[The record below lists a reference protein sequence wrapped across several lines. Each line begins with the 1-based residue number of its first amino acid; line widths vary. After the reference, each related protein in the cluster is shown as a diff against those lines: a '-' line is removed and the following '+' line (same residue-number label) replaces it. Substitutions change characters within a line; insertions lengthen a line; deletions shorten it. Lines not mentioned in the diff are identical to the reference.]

1 MDTNFSKIDRID
13 QFIVNKSDIG
23 NVLNDKFISK
33 ISDDFETKA
42 NIQYKKLLR
51 KFTNQNNGQII
62 KQFREQLKDG
72 DDNQYGDLGPM
83 GGALGGQGDLIQFET
98 EMQFGTYLSQQ
109 PIKSRWWN
117 PFSWGGFT
125 RDELLRS
132 HLEAWEDEVFLAEYN
147 RNLQMATAEDALN
160 FVNEFQDNQE
170 SQWME

>member
-1 MDTNFSKIDRID
+1 
-13 QFIVNKSDIG
+13 
-23 NVLNDKFISK
+23 
-33 ISDDFETKA
+33 
-42 NIQYKKLLR
+42 
-51 KFTNQNNGQII
+51 
-62 KQFREQLKDG
+62 
-72 DDNQYGDLGPM
+72 M
-83 GGALGGQGDLIQFET
+83 GGALGGLGDLIQFET